1 MTLRNRVFAGLVLIY
16 LAGLAFF
23 MYRAM
28 SDIDPRYRE
37 SAEDALVETAQLLAT
52 LLEQDLRTA
61 PAGAA
66 AASAPPSAPTSAPS
80 ATTSAGGALSVGAAP
95 ALDASR
101 LAPLFAA
108 LQARRFSAQ
117 IYDVHKTQVELR
129 ARVTDARGRVLFDS
143 TGRSTG
149 ADFSAWRDVAL
160 ALRGEYGA
168 RTSPDRADDPSTMVM
183 YVSVPVRA
191 ADGTIIGVVTAGKP
205 TRSFGRFVDAARRK
219 TLVTGLVAGGAVLLL
234 GVLVSLWLV
243 RPFGVLGDYVRH
255 VREHRRLDVARALRR
270 AAFALRSAFSELR
283 HALAGRSYA
292 ADYVQTLTHEVKSP
306 LSAIRGAAEL
316 LHEPLPAAERERFL
330 ANIERETRRIQDIVD
345 RMMELTALES
355 RRGLDRTEPVA
366 LRPLLAER
374 VASAQAVGL
383 PRGVRVRLAWPDGA
397 GAPQTLT
404 VQGDAFLL
412 HRAVGNLLDNA
423 LDFSLEGGEVVVT
436 VTAGPR
442 QVAIEVRDAGP
453 GVPAYALGQ
462 VFERFYSL
470 PRPGTARRSTGLGL
484 AFVREIAHL
493 HKGEASLGNRAEGG
507 AVARLVLPLSRG

>member
-1 MTLRNRVFAGLVLIY
+1 MTLRNRVFAGIVLIY

-23 MYRAM
+23 MFRAM

-37 SAEDALVETAQLLAT
+37 SAEDSLVETAHLLAT
-52 LLEQDLRTA
+52 LLEQDLR
-61 PAGAA
+61 
-66 AASAPPSAPTSAPS
+66 
-80 ATTSAGGALSVGAAP
+80 AAP
-95 ALDASR
+95 GSSAAPDAAR
-101 LAPLFAA
+101 LTALFAA

-129 ARVTDARGRVLFDS
+129 ASVTDARGRVLFDS
-143 TGRSTG
+143 TGRNTG

-191 ADGTIIGVVTAGKP
+191 PDGAIVAAVTAGKP

-219 TLVTGLVAGGAVLLL
+219 TLVTGLVAGGAVLVL
-234 GVLVSLWLV
+234 GLLVSLWLV

-255 VREHRRLDVARALRR
+255 VREHRRLDLARALRR
-270 AAFALRSAFSELR
+270 AAFALRSAFGELR

-316 LHEPLPAAERERFL
+316 LHEPLPPAERARFL
-330 ANIERETRRIQDIVD
+330 ANIERETQRIQDIVD

-355 RRGLDRTEPVA
+355 RRGLDQTAPVA
-366 LRPLLAER
+366 LRALLAER
-374 VASAQAVGL
+374 AASAQAAGAQ
-383 PRGVRVRLAWPDGA
+383 RGIRVRLAWPLDGQA
-397 GAPQTLT
+397 APELA
-404 VQGDAFLL
+404 VRGDAFLL

-423 LDFSLEGGEVVVT
+423 LEFSPDGGEVVLALE
-436 VTAGPR
+436 AGPR
-442 QVAIEVRDAGP
+442 QVTIEVRDGGP

-470 PRPGTARRSTGLGL
+470 ARPGTGRRSTGLGL

-493 HKGEASLGNRAEGG
+493 HKGEATLANRPEGG
-507 AVARLVLPLSRG
+507 AVARLVLPLARG